1 MSSFREKLGEDWLR
15 YQHHL
20 DGSSPS
26 TITHQPTLEPQPL
39 PNGLNNSP
47 GCPPPVEAP
56 QVLPPPLLSSEPRV
70 ETADV
75 EEDQETESTLQWPG
89 HSSRPTEST
98 MEDSAVHG
106 PLVSS
111 PGPSPESQM
120 STRRES
126 VDTREEEEEEED
138 LGGRTVRKY
147 CISRI
152 LMCETTTHKE
162 SVSAPV
168 SGPLSPPACGRPLRQ
183 RGRRRRGPE
192 GEEEQQEGGVP
203 AR

>member
-39 PNGLNNSP
+39 PNGLNNSTCPSASP
-47 GCPPPVEAP
+47 GCPPSVEVPEA
-56 QVLPPPLLSSEPRV
+56 LPPPLLSSEPRA
-70 ETADV
+70 ETPDM

-98 MEDSAVHG
+98 LEDSVLHG
-106 PLVSS
+106 PVVSS

-120 STRRES
+120 SARRES
-126 VDTREEEEEEED
+126 VDAKEEEEEED
-138 LGGRTVRKY
+138 LGGMIVKT
-147 CISRI
+147 
-152 LMCETTTHKE
+152 
-162 SVSAPV
+162 
-168 SGPLSPPACGRPLRQ
+168 
-183 RGRRRRGPE
+183 
-192 GEEEQQEGGVP
+192 
-203 AR
+203 

>member
-39 PNGLNNSP
+39 PNGLNSSTSPSASP
-47 GCPPPVEAP
+47 GCPPSVEVP
-56 QVLPPPLLSSEPRV
+56 QVLPPPLLSSEPREGRA
-70 ETADV
+70 ETPDM

-98 MEDSAVHG
+98 LEDSVVHG

-120 STRRES
+120 SARRES
-126 VDTREEEEEEED
+126 VDTREEEEEED
-138 LGGRTVRKY
+138 LGGMFVK
-147 CISRI
+147 
-152 LMCETTTHKE
+152 K
-162 SVSAPV
+162 
-168 SGPLSPPACGRPLRQ
+168 
-183 RGRRRRGPE
+183 
-192 GEEEQQEGGVP
+192 
-203 AR
+203 